1 MKKGNNKDF
10 RKEFVEKFLNG
21 IENETTWKKSWSY
34 ISGRPQNAFTNRKYS
49 GINSMHLKYTENE
62 LGYGDP
68 RWATFRQIKESG
80 LKVKKG
86 SHGEKVE
93 YHFAYDKEEKAYVSW
108 SKYNMLKE
116 EKANERYSIHRKYF
130 TVFNGSQIEGL
141 EPYVTFESHINPGKL
156 VEKISCS
163 LNVPIINRNNSARA
177 FYDINKDEI
186 VIPAIGQFGDIYSY
200 DVVALH
206 ELSHSTGHEKRLNR
220 DIKNKFRTQ
229 KYAYEELVA
238 EFSSCFLSRY
248 SKGIMGAKHFNNH
261 SAYLKHWVEQIKKDN
276 NYLFKAIKDA
286 EKAADYI
293 IDKAKLDVLLET
305 EIEAENHKDEFEL

>member
-93 YHFAYDKEEKAYVSW
+93 YHPCV
-108 SKYNMLKE
+108 KYW
-116 EKANERYSIHRKYF
+116 IHIFFKF
-130 TVFNGSQIEGL
+130 
-141 EPYVTFESHINPGKL
+141 
-156 VEKISCS
+156 
-163 LNVPIINRNNSARA
+163 PI
-177 FYDINKDEI
+177 
-186 VIPAIGQFGDIYSY
+186 
-200 DVVALH
+200 
-206 ELSHSTGHEKRLNR
+206 
-220 DIKNKFRTQ
+220 
-229 KYAYEELVA
+229 
-238 EFSSCFLSRY
+238 
-248 SKGIMGAKHFNNH
+248 HFP
-261 SAYLKHWVEQIKKDN
+261 L
-276 NYLFKAIKDA
+276 LF
-286 EKAADYI
+286 
-293 IDKAKLDVLLET
+293 
-305 EIEAENHKDEFEL
+305 